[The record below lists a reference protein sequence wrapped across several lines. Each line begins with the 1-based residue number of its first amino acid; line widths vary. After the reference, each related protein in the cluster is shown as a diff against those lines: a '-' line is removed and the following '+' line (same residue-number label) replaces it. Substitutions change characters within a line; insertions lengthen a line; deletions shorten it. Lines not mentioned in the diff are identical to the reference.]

1 MQRSNENKC
10 FLEVLCLTWEIIIAV
25 FVRCEETI
33 IFVKFLSHTIHR
45 FDPETTTES
54 SLMKTQGLPHA
65 RMEMLLKNC
74 LINDTKS
81 CCWRLEYVE
90 WHRVSTA
97 VERTDSG
104 NYSRNRRNTYIIKSL
119 INDSY
124 KFNEYRS
131 NFLSEI
137 VKIINK
143 EKWKEAHAEKVWSS
157 CWFCRQNIDKS
168 ISKCTGTI
176 YSRGI

>member
-1 MQRSNENKC
+1 MFPWSFMFDLGNYYCC
-10 FLEVLCLTWEIIIAV
+10 FCTMWRNNHFRQV
-25 FVRCEETI
+25 FITYN
-33 IFVKFLSHTIHR
+33 
-45 FDPETTTES
+45 S
-54 SLMKTQGLPHA
+54 SLRPWNNDRIKPNEDPRSSA
-65 RMEMLLKNC
+65 RKNGDAVEKLLDQWYK
-74 LINDTKS
+74 KS